1 MTERLVREHRE
12 GIGIGGQFDEVVV
25 CFMNTGCEHEAT
37 LEFVDRCDRHFGWGV
52 VWLEAVI
59 HHGERKGS
67 THRVVTFETASRDGE
82 PFEEYVRKYGLP
94 NPVSKG
100 CSNRLKEDVLK
111 SYLREIEW
119 GAFGQYVNAVGI
131 RADEADRM
139 SAAHMAKNVIYP
151 MITWGMTKRAV
162 GTAMRDWPFDLGI
175 PGDHYGNCTWC
186 WKKSL
191 RKHLTLMK
199 ESPEV
204 FDFPAKLERLY
215 ADKTPG
221 LAKADEDGITRMFR
235 GHRTTEDLRRLA
247 EETDFEPYRDDPFDH
262 GAELPQLD
270 WLDVGG
276 GCGESC
282 EVFADESN

>member
-12 GIGIGGQFDEVVV
+12 GHGIGGDFDEVVV
-25 CFMNTGCEHEAT
+25 CFMNTGCEHEET
-37 LEFVDRCDRHFGWGV
+37 LRFVDRCDQHFGWNV
-52 VWLEAVI
+52 VWLEAVV

-67 THRVVTFETASRDGE
+67 THRVVNFETASREGE
-82 PFEEYVRKYGLP
+82 PFEEYVKKYGLP
-94 NPVSKG
+94 NRVDPS
-100 CSNRLKEDVLK
+100 CTRELKEN
-111 SYLREIEW
+111 
-119 GAFGQYVNAVGI
+119 AFRSFVGGFQSVTTAIGI
-131 RADEADRM
+131 RADEADRI
-139 SAAHMAKNVIYP
+139 SAKAAERRVIYP

-162 GTAMRDWPFDLGI
+162 GTAMRGWPFDLGI
-175 PGDHYGNCTWC
+175 PGDHYGNCVWC

-215 ADKTPG
+215 GDKTPDY
-221 LAKADEDGITRMFR
+221 AKADEDGITRMFR

-247 EETDFEPYRDDPFDH
+247 EETDFEPYRDDPADH
-262 GAELPQLD
+262 GAALPQLD
-270 WLDVGG
+270 WLDVAG

-282 EVFADESN
+282 EVFADE